1 MGAAHIGVF
10 RLISQLQIEQNRVE
24 LDIEASV
31 RGAPRPPQK
40 RKVIDRENRI
50 RRVFNDRDNYAI
62 EDFLRGYRSQYYPL
76 VNIILSLLLQTVYQY
91 YYILN
96 TFLLRN
102 LIILYGYYIPIN
114 SC

>member
-10 RLISQLQIEQNRVE
+10 RLISQLQTEQNRVE

-50 RRVFNDRDNYAI
+50 RRVFNDRDNYTI
-62 EDFLRGYRSQYYPL
+62 EDFLRGIAH
-76 VNIILSLLLQTVYQY
+76 NITL
-91 YYILN
+91 
-96 TFLLRN
+96 
-102 LIILYGYYIPIN
+102 
-114 SC
+114 